1 MAKKQFKTESKR
13 ILDLMINSIYTN
25 KDIFLRE
32 LISNA
37 SDAIDKLAFISLT
50 DDSLGLSRSDFEIRV
65 DIDKENRILTISDNG
80 IGMDRSELESNLGT
94 IAKSGTKQFKD
105 ELEKDDDQKLLDVI
119 GQFGVGFYSAF
130 MVSDHVIVIS
140 KKYNEEH
147 ANQWESFGNDGYTIK
162 EAERDSVGTDV
173 ILHIRSNS
181 EEGDEFDK
189 YLEDYTISSL
199 IRKYS
204 DYIRYPIKMMM
215 EHSRK
220 NENKEDGGDEWETY
234 LEEETVN
241 SMVPIWQRNKKDVD
255 QEEYDEFYKNKF
267 FDFEKPIATVTVN
280 AEGLISYKA
289 LLFIPGR
296 APYDY
301 YTREYEKGLQLY
313 SNGVMIMEKCAD
325 LIPDYYSFVK
335 GVVDTPDVSLNIS
348 REMLQHTRQLTTI
361 RNNIEKRIT
370 NELQRIQE
378 EDRETYK
385 KFWDAF
391 ATQIKYSI
399 VDNYGANKDKLA
411 DLLMFA
417 TTHESG
423 FATLKEYTDRMKDDQ
438 KYIYYAAGENF
449 DRITKLPQVE
459 RIMDKEYEILVLTD
473 EVDEFVIKMLDQFN
487 EHSFKSVD
495 DEDAIETTEDEKEKF
510 EKTVSE
516 SEDLMKYIKNKLE
529 GKVSDVRVS
538 KILRS
543 HSVCLT
549 SEGPVSIE
557 MEKYMAKRNSGVPG
571 FSTEKVLEINPDSD
585 VFSALSERFA
595 NEEYDLLD
603 KYIELLYGQAL
614 LIAELPLEDPS
625 AYSDLICS
633 LMK

>member
-94 IAKSGTKQFKD
+94 IAKSGTEQFKD

-189 YLEDYTISSL
+189 YLEEYTISSL

-557 MEKYMAKRNSGVPG
+557 MEKYMSKRNSGVPG

>member
-189 YLEDYTISSL
+189 YLEEYTISSL

-378 EDRETYK
+378 EDGETYK

-423 FATLKEYTDRMKDDQ
+423 FATLKEYTDQMKDDQ

-557 MEKYMAKRNSGVPG
+557 MEKYMSKRNSGVPG

>member
-189 YLEDYTISSL
+189 YLEEYTISSL

-557 MEKYMAKRNSGVPG
+557 MEKYMSKRNSGVPG

>member
-65 DIDKENRILTISDNG
+65 NIDKENRILTISDNG

-130 MVSDHVIVIS
+130 MVSDHVVVIS

-162 EAERDSVGTDV
+162 ETERDSVGTDV

-181 EEGDEFDK
+181 EEGDDFDK
-189 YLEDYTISSL
+189 YLEEYTISSL

-220 NENKEDGGDEWETY
+220 NENKEDGGDDWETY
-234 LEEETVN
+234 LEEETIN

-473 EVDEFVIKMLDQFN
+473 EVDEFVIKMLDKFN
-487 EHSFKSVD
+487 DHSFKSVD

-516 SEDLMKYIKNKLE
+516 SEGLMKYIKNKLE

-557 MEKYMAKRNSGVPG
+557 MEKYMAKRNSGMPG

-585 VFSALSERFA
+585 VFSALSEKFA

>member
-1 MAKKQFKTESKR
+1 M
-13 ILDLMINSIYTN
+13 
-25 KDIFLRE
+25 
-32 LISNA
+32 
-37 SDAIDKLAFISLT
+37 
-50 DDSLGLSRSDFEIRV
+50 
-65 DIDKENRILTISDNG
+65 
-80 IGMDRSELESNLGT
+80 
-94 IAKSGTKQFKD
+94 
-105 ELEKDDDQKLLDVI
+105 
-119 GQFGVGFYSAF
+119 
-130 MVSDHVIVIS
+130 
-140 KKYNEEH
+140 
-147 ANQWESFGNDGYTIK
+147 
-162 EAERDSVGTDV
+162 

-220 NENKEDGGDEWETY
+220 NENKEDGGDECETY